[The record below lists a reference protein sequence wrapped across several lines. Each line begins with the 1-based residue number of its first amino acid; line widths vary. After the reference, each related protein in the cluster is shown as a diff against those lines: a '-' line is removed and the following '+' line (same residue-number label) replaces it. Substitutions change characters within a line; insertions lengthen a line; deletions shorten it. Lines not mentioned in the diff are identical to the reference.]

1 MKNFKEIHI
10 GKIIYQA
17 SKERN
22 VETTRIINFLKCT
35 EKEID
40 DMYSQNTIDTET
52 LLKWSKLLKYDFFR
66 LYSQHLLF
74 YSPQENYNPI
84 DKSELPV
91 FRKNLYTKEI
101 IDYILEQIDT
111 NSLSKQEVISRYKI
125 PKTTLYKWIK
135 KYKNE

>member
-66 LYSQHLLF
+66 LYSQHYVLL
-74 YSPQENYNPI
+74 NVI
-84 DKSELPV
+84 DALVGMFGLIFSARVSLLNE
-91 FRKNLYTKEI
+91 TK
-101 IDYILEQIDT
+101 T
-111 NSLSKQEVISRYKI
+111 S
-125 PKTTLYKWIK
+125 
-135 KYKNE
+135 

>member
-1 MKNFKEIHI
+1 MKNFKEINI

-22 VETTRIINFLKCT
+22 VEITRISNFLKCT

-40 DMYSQNTIDTET
+40 DMYSQNSIDTET

-74 YSPQENYNPI
+74 YSPQENFNHI
-84 DKSELPV
+84 HKSELPV

-135 KYKNE
+135 KYK